1 MNATPNDDLTDGLN
15 TWALTRL
22 DALRG
27 EADRLV
33 RLYWGWADLQRK
45 ARPRSQWGRLGVR
58 VRDQRN
64 ERSLPGAFGVEWFE
78 TYWVQG
84 HQGRRAVHTRY
95 LRRGKGLR
103 YSRATLSRVAKPWEL
118 AMADEF
124 EDHFALIRGLLHSIA
139 QVRKVLRKHEA
150 LERSSLKAKY
160 ALYDAAD
167 SRQQA
172 RDMTDGPW
180 E

>member
-1 MNATPNDDLTDGLN
+1 VNAEPNDDLTDALN
-15 TWALTRL
+15 IWALTRL
-22 DALRG
+22 DALHL
-27 EADRLV
+27 EAEWLV
-33 RLYWGWADLQRK
+33 GLFWGWADRERK
-45 ARPRSQWGRLGVR
+45 RRPRSEWGRLGVR

-84 HQGRRAVHTRY
+84 HQGRWAIHTRY

-103 YSRATLSRVAKPWEL
+103 YPRSTLSRVAKPWEL

-124 EDHFALIRGLLHSIA
+124 EGHFALIRALLHSIA
-139 QVRKVLRKHEA
+139 HVRKVLRQHAA
-150 LERSSLKAKY
+150 LERSTAEAKAALQAARDLSL
-160 ALYDAAD
+160 
-167 SRQQA
+167 SG
-172 RDMTDGPW
+172 DMTDDSR

>member
-1 MNATPNDDLTDGLN
+1 
-15 TWALTRL
+15 
-22 DALRG
+22 
-27 EADRLV
+27 
-33 RLYWGWADLQRK
+33 
-45 ARPRSQWGRLGVR
+45 

-64 ERSLPGAFGVEWFE
+64 ERSLPGAFSIEWFE

-84 HQGRRAVHTRY
+84 HQGRRAIHTRY

-124 EDHFALIRGLLHSIA
+124 EEHFALIRGLLHSIA
-139 QVRKVLRKHEA
+139 LVRKVLRKHQA
-150 LERSSLKAKY
+150 LERSTLEAKY

-167 SRQQA
+167 NRQQSA
-172 RDMTDGPW
+172 EITDDRWG
-180 E
+180 